1 MALLPPRPLRLDARA
16 LARRRLKKTALSVFV
31 GAVGVAFCVGC
42 AFFARQLF
50 EERRLWDRGAEG
62 RVVHLSGQVE
72 ESQQLGLTFIY
83 DYKLQVRW
91 LDLQGRERNGPASF
105 SRMFKGVPPGD
116 APGLRYDPSAPDRF
130 VLSWAAQGGL
140 PRDGIAILCG
150 GLGLLTMLGS
160 IGIVRGERR
169 RLQAL
174 RMCAE
179 DGEEVL
185 GRVEK
190 MRQYKGVHY
199 VHYRFPDDTRVRKY
213 QGDAPFLLTRDGV
226 QQVLTLR
233 SPRAPDAPFVV
244 EADLRCFELSQDER
258 ERIGGVVQTISLTG

>member
-1 MALLPPRPLRLDARA
+1 MALLPPRPLRLDSRA
-16 LARRRLKKTALSVFV
+16 LSRRRLKKTAVSAFV
-31 GAVGVAFCVGC
+31 GAMGVAFCVGS

-50 EERRLWDRGAEG
+50 EERRLWDHGAEG
-62 RVVHLSGQVE
+62 RVLHLSGKVE
-72 ESQQLGLTFIY
+72 ESQQLGLTLIY
-83 DYKLQVRW
+83 DYKLDVRW
-91 LDLQGRERNGPASF
+91 LDAWGTERNGSTRF
-105 SRMFKGVPPGD
+105 SRMFKGVPKD
-116 APGLRYDPSAPDRF
+116 EVPGLRYDRSVPDRF
-130 VLSWAAQGGL
+130 VLSWAAEGGL
-140 PRDGIAILCG
+140 PRHGIAILCG
-150 GLGLLTMLGS
+150 GLGLLMVLGS
-160 IGIVRGERR
+160 IAMFRAERR

-190 MRQYKGVHY
+190 TRQRKGVHY

-226 QQVLTLR
+226 QQVLALR

-244 EADLRCFELSQDER
+244 EADLRCFELSPEER
-258 ERIGGVVQTISLTG
+258 ARIGDALQTISLTG